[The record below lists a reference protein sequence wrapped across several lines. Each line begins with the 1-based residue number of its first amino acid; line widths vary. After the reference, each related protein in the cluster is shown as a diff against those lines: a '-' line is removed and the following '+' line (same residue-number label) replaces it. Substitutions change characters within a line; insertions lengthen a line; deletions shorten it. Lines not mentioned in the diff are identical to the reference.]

1 MLQSH
6 LGEIIALGTAFCW
19 TATAL
24 SFQKATTRVGS
35 ISVNIL
41 RLMIAFIIYALIS
54 RIVRGMFFPVD
65 ASRHVWIWMTLS
77 GLVGFVF
84 GDFFLF
90 RSYEHISAR
99 VSMLIMA
106 LNPPMAAI
114 ISWLVLG
121 ETLAAKSLLAMAL
134 TLGGIML
141 VITERNIRNEETGS
155 KNGFKIKYSLK
166 GILFAFGGAIGQ
178 ATGIVISKYG
188 MQDYN
193 VFGATQ
199 IRIIAGSIG
208 FVLIVSLLR
217 RWNSIYSTV
226 RDKKTMIFISIGAI
240 FGPFIGV
247 YMSLLAV
254 KHTSVGIASTLM
266 AITPILI
273 IPPAILFL
281 KEKVTFK
288 EIIGALITVTG
299 VALFF
304 VG

>member
-1 MLQSH
+1 MGSH
-6 LGEIIALGTAFCW
+6 LGEIIAVGTAFCW

-24 SFQKATTRVGS
+24 SFQKATVKVGS
-35 ISVNIL
+35 VSVNVL
-41 RLMIAFIIYALIS
+41 RLMIAFVIYALIS
-54 RIVRGMFFPVD
+54 RIVRGMFFPMD
-65 ASRHVWIWMTLS
+65 ASRHVWIWMTMS

-84 GDFFLF
+84 GDFFLLKSF
-90 RSYEHISAR
+90 EHLSAR
-99 VSMLIMA
+99 VSVLIMA

-114 ISWLVLG
+114 ISWLALG
-121 ETLAAKSLLAMAL
+121 ETLAAKSLLAMVL

-141 VITERNIRNEETGS
+141 VITQRSLSENGD

-166 GILFAFGGAIGQ
+166 GILFAFGGAVGQ

-208 FVLIVSLLR
+208 FILIVSLLK
-217 RWNSIYSTV
+217 RWSHIYSTV
-226 RDKKTMIFISIGAI
+226 MDKKTMVFIIIGAI

-254 KHTSVGIASTLM
+254 KHTSIGIASTLM
-266 AITPILI
+266 SITPILI
-273 IPPAILFL
+273 IPPAIFFL
-281 KEKVTFK
+281 KEKVTLL

>member
-1 MLQSH
+1 MGSH
-6 LGEIIALGTAFCW
+6 LGEIIAVGTAFCW

-24 SFQKATTRVGS
+24 SFQKATVKVGS
-35 ISVNIL
+35 VSVNVL
-41 RLMIAFIIYALIS
+41 RLMIAFVIYALIS
-54 RIVRGMFFPVD
+54 RIVRGMFFPMD

-84 GDFFLF
+84 GDFFLLKSF
-90 RSYEHISAR
+90 EHISAR
-99 VSMLIMA
+99 VSVLIMA

-114 ISWLVLG
+114 ISWLALG

-141 VITERNIRNEETGS
+141 VITQRSLNNGNTGTQ
-155 KNGFKIKYSLK
+155 NGFKIKYSLK

-199 IRIIAGSIG
+199 IRIIAGSLG
-208 FVLIVSLLR
+208 FILIVSLLK
-217 RWNSIYSTV
+217 RWSHIYSTV
-226 RDKKTMIFISIGAI
+226 MDKKTMIFIVIGAI

-254 KHTSVGIASTLM
+254 KYTSVGIASTLM
-266 AITPILI
+266 SITPILI
-273 IPPAILFL
+273 IPPAIFFL
-281 KEKVTFK
+281 GEKVTLK

>member
-24 SFQKATTRVGS
+24 SFQKATSRVGS

-41 RLMIAFIIYALIS
+41 RLLIAFVIYALIS
-54 RIVRGMFFPVD
+54 RIVRGMFFPMD
-65 ASRHVWIWMTLS
+65 ASQHVWIWMTIS

-90 RSYEHISAR
+90 KSYEFISAR
-99 VSMLIMA
+99 ISMLLMA
-106 LNPPMAAI
+106 LNPPIAAI
-114 ISWLVLG
+114 ISWFALG
-121 ETLAAKSLLAMAL
+121 ETLSAKSLLAML
-134 TLGGIML
+134 ITLAGIVI
-141 VITERNIRNEETGS
+141 VITEKKARENGKS
-155 KNGFKIKYSLK
+155 GFKNGLKIKYSLK
-166 GILFAFGGAIGQ
+166 GILFAFGGAVGQ

-208 FVLIVSLLR
+208 FLFIVSFLK
-217 RWNSIYSTV
+217 RWGNFYKATKD
-226 RDKKTMIFISIGAI
+226 RKTMIFIFIGAI

-247 YMSLLAV
+247 YLSLLAV
-254 KHTSVGIASTLM
+254 KYTSVGIASTIM
-266 AITPILI
+266 SITPILI

-288 EIIGALITVTG
+288 EVVGSVITVIG

-304 VG
+304 I

>member
-1 MLQSH
+1 
-6 LGEIIALGTAFCW
+6 
-19 TATAL
+19 
-24 SFQKATTRVGS
+24 
-35 ISVNIL
+35 
-41 RLMIAFIIYALIS
+41 MIAFVIYALIS
-54 RIVRGMFFPVD
+54 RVARGMFFPMD
-65 ASRHVWIWMTLS
+65 ASGHVWIWMTMS

-84 GDFFLF
+84 GDFFLLKSF
-90 RSYEHISAR
+90 EHISAR
-99 VSMLIMA
+99 VSVLIMA

-114 ISWLVLG
+114 ISWIALG
-121 ETLAAKSLLAMAL
+121 ETLSPKSLLAMAL

-141 VITERNIRNEETGS
+141 VITQRSLNNDDTGT

-166 GILFAFGGAIGQ
+166 GILFAFGGAVGQ

-208 FVLIVSLLR
+208 FILIVSLLK
-217 RWNSIYSTV
+217 RWSHIYSTV
-226 RDKKTMIFISIGAI
+226 MDKKTMIFIVIGAI

-254 KHTSVGIASTLM
+254 KYTSVGIASTLM
-266 AITPILI
+266 SITPILI
-273 IPPAILFL
+273 IPPAIFFL
-281 KEKVTFK
+281 GEKVTLK

-304 VG
+304 IG